1 MVRGWF
7 TASLLAR
14 LELNDG
20 RPWSIYDP
28 MSRKLVHFPFPLL
41 QPDVSLGYDYLP
53 AVLKSIPLAWLD
65 CATQGDVAPMAP
77 YRCLREL
84 GGSGDTDA
92 MGDYTLNRTLRDWL
106 ATGEV
111 EPSAPPV
118 EGSWTTIEE
127 RRDQALERIRRWRS
141 SYEKVFAAAENVGDP
156 FRAPRAYEMRD
167 DILAAFTELEAGIES
182 VRSLQASIDD
192 FN

>member
-1 MVRGWF
+1 
-7 TASLLAR
+7 
-14 LELNDG
+14 
-20 RPWSIYDP
+20 
-28 MSRKLVHFPFPLL
+28 
-41 QPDVSLGYDYLP
+41 
-53 AVLKSIPLAWLD
+53 
-65 CATQGDVAPMAP
+65 MAP

-106 ATGEV
+106 STGEV
-111 EPSAPPV
+111 EPTAPPV
-118 EGSWTTIEE
+118 EGSWTSIEE
-127 RRDQALERIRRWRS
+127 RRDHALERIRRWRS
-141 SYEKVFAAAENVGDP
+141 SYEKVFETAENVGDP